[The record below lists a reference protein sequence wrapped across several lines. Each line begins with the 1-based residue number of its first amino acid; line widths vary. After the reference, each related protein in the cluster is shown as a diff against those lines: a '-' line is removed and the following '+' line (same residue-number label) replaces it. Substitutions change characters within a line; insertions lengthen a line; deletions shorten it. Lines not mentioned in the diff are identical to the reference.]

1 MKERIV
7 KLTAEEDAR
16 CRQIVEVLFADYL
29 KNRENLCVT
38 KTERYGYLV
47 LIWIGEETFETS
59 AICRS
64 AEELYEELLRSWEL
78 DYLYQTGLENGC
90 EDYETSGEGMTAEQQ
105 AYREEVREHYRKG
118 MEEIM
123 GSHS

>member
-1 MKERIV
+1 M
-7 KLTAEEDAR
+7 
-16 CRQIVEVLFADYL
+16 
-29 KNRENLCVT
+29 T

-78 DYLYQTGLENGC
+78 DYLYQTGLENG
-90 EDYETSGEGMTAEQQ
+90 
-105 AYREEVREHYRKG
+105 V
-118 MEEIM
+118 
-123 GSHS
+123 